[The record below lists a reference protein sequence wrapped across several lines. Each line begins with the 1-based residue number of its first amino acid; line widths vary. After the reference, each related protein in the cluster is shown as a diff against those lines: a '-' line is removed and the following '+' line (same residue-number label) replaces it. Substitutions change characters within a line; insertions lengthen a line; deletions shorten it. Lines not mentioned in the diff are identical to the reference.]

1 MTGLTRANPAVAPP
15 RVPEE
20 QFRHPDSHDAGVLG
34 QAISN
39 RLFSAGLDLDFAL
52 TLTGNGP
59 ARMRMEH
66 AVTQLDEAIKE
77 LRHLMIAVIEQA
89 PVIGQ
94 TPRLEDDVPRQRH
107 P

>member
-1 MTGLTRANPAVAPP
+1 MTGLTRANPADVGGTRLPCTP
-15 RVPEE
+15 D
-20 QFRHPDSHDAGVLG
+20 QQTRHPDSYDAGALG

-59 ARMRMEH
+59 ARMRLEH

-77 LRHLMIAVIEQA
+77 LRHLVIAVIE
-89 PVIGQ
+89 P
-94 TPRLEDDVPRQRH
+94 PPCLEDEVPLQWH

>member
-1 MTGLTRANPAVAPP
+1 MTGLTRATPADVGGTRLPYSP
-15 RVPEE
+15 DE
-20 QFRHPDSHDAGVLG
+20 QTRHPDPHDAGALG

-59 ARMRMEH
+59 ARMRLEH

-77 LRHLMIAVIEQA
+77 LRHLVIA
-89 PVIGQ
+89 VIGQ
-94 TPRLEDDVPRQRH
+94 TPCLEAEVPRQWH